1 MKNDFLSIQ
10 FSWKLTGTQL
20 LLAEEQ
26 CMEALPTHVS
36 QIILGAAPW
45 RNRSGVRIINRVCL
59 EWSRASGS
67 EEACGPL
74 CQHFGTDITRRYSGQ
89 GTARDS
95 FRSLFYEQQQ
105 MAQRLDLHG
114 RWIGHGEV
122 EGVSI
127 RCGCCCLHGVELRC
141 GRVGQTSLTTMVH
154 IYSLTFHSIKLSWI
168 CSPSPC

>member
-1 MKNDFLSIQ
+1 
-10 FSWKLTGTQL
+10 
-20 LLAEEQ
+20 
-26 CMEALPTHVS
+26 MEALPTHVS

-45 RNRSGVRIINRVCL
+45 RNCSGVRIINRVCL

-105 MAQRLDLHG
+105 MAQGERLDLHG

-122 EGVSI
+122 EG
-127 RCGCCCLHGVELRC
+127 C
-141 GRVGQTSLTTMVH
+141 Q
-154 IYSLTFHSIKLSWI
+154 YSLRLLLSSRGRTALWQGGPDEPHNDGTHLQLDVPFDQAQLDLLAQPMLDI
-168 CSPSPC
+168 TQIDGLDNWRLGPQ